1 MEHGKT
7 SPATSQ
13 ANRTSTKPIAL
24 ILIAATVIAG
34 GALIG
39 ASTNAINGA
48 VSPLY
53 FRNVMGWQDV
63 QQIWWASV
71 AQGIFEG
78 LIYGTL
84 FAAVFTLVVGISSR
98 ARCSFSFAVRHL
110 LLMLLAILICWVA
123 GGLAAMGLATLSP
136 EFYQRSFVGVPDDFG
151 AMLRYAWV
159 GGSIWGALFG
169 GLITLVIGS
178 VLFAVRWR
186 RAGSN

>member
-1 MEHGKT
+1 MNRGET
-7 SPATSQ
+7 SEIDQTSNVE
-13 ANRTSTKPIAL
+13 AKPVAL
-24 ILIAATVIAG
+24 ILIAAAAIVG

-63 QQIWWASV
+63 QQIWRASV

-84 FAAVFTLVVGISSR
+84 FAAVFTLVAGLVSR
-98 ARCSFSFAVRHL
+98 ARCSFGFASRHL
-110 LLMLLAILICWVA
+110 LLMMLAILVCWVA

-136 EFYQRSFVGVPDDFG
+136 EFYQRSFIGVPADFG
-151 AMLRYAWV
+151 PMLRYAWV

-169 GLITLVIGS
+169 ALLTLVIGS
-178 VLFAVRWR
+178 IVFAIHWR
-186 RAGSN
+186 RAQAE